1 MNRAWRLQ
9 PVVISLERGDGGL
22 LERIRGALAVEGEP
36 LRWAITAVESG
47 PAGQRLRIE
56 AMVIHRGG

>member
-22 LERIRGALAVEGEP
+22 LERIRGALAAEGEP

-56 AMVIHRGG
+56 AMVIQRGG